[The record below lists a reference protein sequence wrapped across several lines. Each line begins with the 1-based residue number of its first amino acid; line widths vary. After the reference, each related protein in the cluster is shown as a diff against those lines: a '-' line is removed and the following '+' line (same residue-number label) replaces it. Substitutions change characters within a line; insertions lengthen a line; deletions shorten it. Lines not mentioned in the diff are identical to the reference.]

1 MHQQT
6 NRPYLSSLAL
16 RDKVF
21 VVILAS
27 LFMISLSYIYAIFWK
42 DILLSIVLIV
52 ILFACAIKSI
62 YQVNECFIAN
72 VITAMIGLIIIFWI
86 SVISLT
92 ACSDFF
98 RLTLFSKIS
107 ILLASLILIY
117 NTHRLFIERI
127 QMSRLILAIILDMA
141 LAIFLLSRPHL
152 GTMGPGLGRENR

>member
-1 MHQQT
+1 MYCT
-6 NRPYLSSLAL
+6 VV

-21 VVILAS
+21 VVILTS

-42 DILLSIVLIV
+42 DILLNIVLIV
-52 ILFACAIKSI
+52 ILFACAIKSF

-72 VITAMIGLIIIFWI
+72 VIKAMIGLIIIFWI
-86 SVISLT
+86 SVVSLT

-98 RLTLFSKIS
+98 RVTLFSKIS
-107 ILLASLILIY
+107 ILFASLILIY

-141 LAIFLLSRPHL
+141 LALFLLSRPHL
-152 GTMGPGLGRENR
+152 ETMGPGLGRENR